1 MRSINTVFP
10 LATLIVALTATWT
23 LAAQPAEAAM
33 EGDSMSFELMPHL
46 VIPLI
51 LAVVFTV
58 VGLVLFAICIWLI
71 VKIAPFSVRKEI
83 EEDQNTALGII
94 VGSMILG
101 IAIILASALV
111 G

>member
-1 MRSINTVFP
+1 MRSIKTLFP
-10 LATLIVALTATWT
+10 LAFFIVVLAVASP
-23 LAAQPAEAAM
+23 LAAQPV
-33 EGDSMSFELMPHL
+33 EGGSVAFDVMPHL
-46 VIPLI
+46 VIPLV

-58 VGLVLFAICIWLI
+58 VGLILFAICIWLI
-71 VKIAPFSVRKEI
+71 VRIAPFSVRKEI